1 MIMKEK
7 KYDLII
13 IGAGPAGLSAAL
25 YATQYKLNTIII
37 SERLGG
43 TLLSCSE
50 ISNYPGQ
57 EIIPGQDLAKVFEQ
71 RIKGKI
77 SIIEDNVTKLR
88 KLGNDFLID
97 IKDNNQFQSE
107 AVILAIGA
115 VRKKL
120 GVKGEEEF
128 KNRGV
133 SYCAICDSPMFKNK
147 SVAVVGSGNAAL
159 HAGLLI
165 SEYAKEVFILARNR
179 LKADPVLIDKAQEN
193 VKIKMVENIGIE
205 EIKGSVF
212 VEKINLSRKLNGNK
226 SMDVQGVF
234 VEIGIEPDAEII
246 SDFGV
251 EKDSVG
257 FIKVNSAMETNIPE
271 LYAAGD
277 MTTGSN
283 GLRQVIT
290 AAAEGAIAATSVYHM
305 VKENMEESE

>member
-1 MIMKEK
+1 MKEK

-71 RIKGKI
+71 RIKGEI

>member
-1 MIMKEK
+1 M
-7 KYDLII
+7 
-13 IGAGPAGLSAAL
+13 
-25 YATQYKLNTIII
+25 
-37 SERLGG
+37 
-43 TLLSCSE
+43 
-50 ISNYPGQ
+50 
-57 EIIPGQDLAKVFEQ
+57 
-71 RIKGKI
+71 
-77 SIIEDNVTKLR
+77 
-88 KLGNDFLID
+88 
-97 IKDNNQFQSE
+97 
-107 AVILAIGA
+107 AIGA

>member
-1 MIMKEK
+1 MKEK

>member
-1 MIMKEK
+1 MKEK

-97 IKDNNQFQSE
+97 TKDNNQFQSE